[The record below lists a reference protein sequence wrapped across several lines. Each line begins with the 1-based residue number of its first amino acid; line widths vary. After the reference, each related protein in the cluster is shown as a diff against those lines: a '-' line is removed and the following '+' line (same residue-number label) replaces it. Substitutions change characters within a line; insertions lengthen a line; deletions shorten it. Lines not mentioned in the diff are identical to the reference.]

1 MDAGGHGYLSDQ
13 TPSARSVVAVCAVG
27 RGMLDEPLKGRAV
40 SPIVL
45 WREGEDWVIAW
56 SGNAV
61 RGKSGLHGR
70 GAGQFPGGAIRHQH
84 HRE

>member
-1 MDAGGHGYLSDQ
+1 
-13 TPSARSVVAVCAVG
+13 
-27 RGMLDEPLKGRAV
+27 MLEEPLKGREV

-45 WREGEDWVIAW
+45 WREGEDRVIAW

-61 RGKSGLHGR
+61 RGKSGLHGQ
-70 GAGQFPGGAIRHQH
+70 GAGQFPGGVIRHQH